1 MDWKSLW
8 EFVKNKSKKNYWY
21 FFLLTISSIYVYRY
35 MYDIYQMTE
44 LDVHNLVFILW
55 IILLGLPLF
64 SQIEVGNIKLK
75 REIEQNRNERVD
87 Q

>member
-1 MDWKSLW
+1 MDWKPLW

-35 MYDIYQMTE
+35 RYDIYQMTE
-44 LDVHNLVFILW
+44 LDAHNLVFILW

>member
-35 MYDIYQMTE
+35 RYDIYQMTE